1 MAAAG
6 AKRKNTAGAKAE
18 AEAEAQAD
26 GAQQAKRRQAEPIAC
41 ASEEMEDS
49 LSASEDSD
57 ADSSG
62 SDTEMGDGET
72 KLAGENT
79 GDGDDNAAAGK
90 QHRGGKA
97 ATNSEIMALNEAAL
111 LFKSNLFKL
120 QADELLGEALVVAG
134 TKETRGLD
142 AALRQIREVLVAL
155 EEVPAVDVDAASNLA
170 RKLGV
175 SIPFPDPAPPAGM
188 ALQLAFSAPAAV
200 TVVGSYALGMAVRTR
215 SGITVDVAAQMP
227 AALFQDRDHLNCRY
241 FYKRAFYVAMLVA
254 GLRRSALNDAFDIG
268 VEAVRDDARLPAV
281 VLRPRT
287 RRVGGSVRLLPCIAG
302 DTLALARLGGARN
315 SLRPS
320 FIAAGAADEDA
331 PPTPQYNAALA
342 GDALMVAHMRFLHE
356 TAGMCPAFARGA
368 ALLRVWLRQRVGL
381 GAQAR
386 VTGFALSLVLA
397 WLVRQGRVG
406 SGLGAHALFKACVE
420 FLAARDFE
428 AQPVAFGA
436 ALAGFGGAVLA
447 DPTATTNV
455 LAGVGDGELAEL
467 RLAARA
473 AALDANAADDRFAR
487 IFLAAPAPAVQ
498 RFDHVLRLDV
508 ALAPFLAPR
517 GGAAAR
523 RLAELDHGSPVAAVR
538 ARIEALLGAALDA
551 QARAVV
557 VRAAPCALGDLV
569 RAQRRHVFVVG
580 LVARGDAAQRVVGLG
595 PSPAGDAAA
604 AARFRALWGARA
616 ELRRFRDG
624 AIRLATVWGG
634 ADAAPEQRALVLPR
648 MAAFLVRRHFAAHAG
663 AADVLTREDR
673 EAADRDP
680 PRAALPFAGTQPR
693 ALSLAPRLDGF
704 AQTQG
709 AGGAAFEPALAALD
723 ELHRELAALEHQLP
737 LRVLALHAAA
747 PALRYAS
754 LAPPKPLRGGADDA
768 FVAPLPVAVEF
779 VGSTRWPDDLVALHK
794 VKAAFLLRLG
804 ACYAAAHPGAAVAA
818 GDRLLGRGARDGVV
832 PRADDCFVDI
842 GHAASGLTF
851 RLWVLCDREGA
862 LLERRA
868 RDLRLVPALHAQASA
883 YEDAHRRWLLAC

>member
-18 AEAEAQAD
+18 AEAEAQAQAGG
-26 GAQQAKRRQAEPIAC
+26 GAQQAKRRQAEPIAR

-57 ADSSG
+57 ADRSG
-62 SDTEMGDGET
+62 SDIEMGDSET

-79 GDGDDNAAAGK
+79 GNGDGDNDNDTAAAGK

-331 PPTPQYNAALA
+331 PATPQYNAALA
-342 GDALMVAHMRFLHE
+342 GDALMVVHMRFLHE

-406 SGLGAHALFKACVE
+406 SGLGAHAL
-420 FLAARDFE
+420 
-428 AQPVAFGA
+428 
-436 ALAGFGGAVLA
+436 
-447 DPTATTNV
+447 
-455 LAGVGDGELAEL
+455 
-467 RLAARA
+467 
-473 AALDANAADDRFAR
+473 
-487 IFLAAPAPAVQ
+487 
-498 RFDHVLRLDV
+498 
-508 ALAPFLAPR
+508 
-517 GGAAAR
+517 
-523 RLAELDHGSPVAAVR
+523 
-538 ARIEALLGAALDA
+538 
-551 QARAVV
+551 
-557 VRAAPCALGDLV
+557 
-569 RAQRRHVFVVG
+569 
-580 LVARGDAAQRVVGLG
+580 
-595 PSPAGDAAA
+595 
-604 AARFRALWGARA
+604 
-616 ELRRFRDG
+616 
-624 AIRLATVWGG
+624 
-634 ADAAPEQRALVLPR
+634 
-648 MAAFLVRRHFAAHAG
+648 
-663 AADVLTREDR
+663 
-673 EAADRDP
+673 
-680 PRAALPFAGTQPR
+680 
-693 ALSLAPRLDGF
+693 
-704 AQTQG
+704 
-709 AGGAAFEPALAALD
+709 
-723 ELHRELAALEHQLP
+723 
-737 LRVLALHAAA
+737 
-747 PALRYAS
+747 
-754 LAPPKPLRGGADDA
+754 
-768 FVAPLPVAVEF
+768 
-779 VGSTRWPDDLVALHK
+779 
-794 VKAAFLLRLG
+794 
-804 ACYAAAHPGAAVAA
+804 
-818 GDRLLGRGARDGVV
+818 
-832 PRADDCFVDI
+832 
-842 GHAASGLTF
+842 
-851 RLWVLCDREGA
+851 
-862 LLERRA
+862 
-868 RDLRLVPALHAQASA
+868 
-883 YEDAHRRWLLAC
+883 